1 MTNNESITPHTT
13 ERLIS
18 AIARKQSTSLNLDG
32 SPSWAYQAGY
42 LGGIVKD
49 LLGMLTEEQLRVVHK
64 RFSDAQQRS
73 SL

>member
-18 AIARKQSTSLNLDG
+18 DIAYKQSTSLNSDG
-32 SPSWAYQAGY
+32 SPSWAYQTGY

-64 RFSDAQQRS
+64 RFSDAQRRAK
-73 SL
+73 